1 MANSQLGQETEQ
13 AIPRAK
19 HSAPE
24 TPRPRYQFSANRTH
38 GRHRVRY
45 VETSQQSDECTLCE
59 LAQ

>member
-1 MANSQLGQETEQ
+1 MANSQLGPEAEQ
-13 AIPRAK
+13 ATPQAK
-19 HSAPE
+19 HSTAE
-24 TPRPRYQFSANRTH
+24 TPRPRYQFSTNRTH

>member
-1 MANSQLGQETEQ
+1 MANSQLGQEAEQ
-13 AIPRAK
+13 AAPQAK

>member
-1 MANSQLGQETEQ
+1 MADTETRPETELP
-13 AIPRAK
+13 IPQAK
-19 HSAPE
+19 HLAPE